1 MKYIRHRLRFGYT
14 LCTDINP
21 KDTQML
27 PQSVASFLH
36 IAFISAGH
44 LRVAS
49 DDDTQTQIVQ

>member
-1 MKYIRHRLRFGYT
+1 MKYIRHRLHFGYT
-14 LCTDINP
+14 LCIDVNP

-27 PQSVASFLH
+27 PQSVASVLH
-36 IAFISAGH
+36 IAFIYAGH